1 MRKRGGEQHVESL
14 FGRREPAQDVAD
26 VGNEAQIEHAVGL
39 VEHENLYRAQVDD
52 ALLDEIDDPARSAD
66 QDVHPLF
73 EMVTLL
79 LVVDAAE
86 GETEREPRMRAENFG
101 VAMDLNRQLAR
112 WCDDQRTR
120 SVEIARNRSRF
131 ANQPC
136 VHRDE
141 K

>member
-1 MRKRGGEQHVESL
+1 
-14 FGRREPAQDVAD
+14 
-26 VGNEAQIEHAVGL
+26 
-39 VEHENLYRAQVDD
+39 
-52 ALLDEIDDPARSAD
+52 D

-141 K
+141 KGCGFPRTRLCLTGDIQSRKRVRQRLCLDGRATLEAGVGQPLFQGFG